1 MEFLLEIN
9 TEEMPAAHVKSGLD
23 QLEQGFE
30 RRVKD
35 AHLVGED
42 QKPGEIKTFGTCR
55 RLVLYG
61 DIVPKQQSK
70 QEVIIG
76 PPKKVAFDKDNNP
89 TAAAKGFAKSNK
101 AKVNDLEIIK
111 NKKGEYVGIKKTVK
125 GKDAVGLLKKILPEL
140 ISGLSFPKMM
150 RWGKSSVRFS
160 RPIKNI
166 LCLCGG
172 ELVPF
177 KFGDISTTSYTYGHK
192 LFFPEKIKVDSFEDY
207 LSKLGQ
213 KKVIVDAE
221 SRKQKIEKQI
231 KDKLSSLNA
240 KVYPDKE
247 LLEKIIYDV
256 EYPYVFMGEFP
267 EDYLKLPIDVLS
279 TAMKVGQSLF
289 SVVNKENKQLPVF
302 LGVTDGSPDSKSLV
316 KKGNE
321 RVLKARL
328 EDARFFWKHDL
339 ETPLKEKKD
348 LLARIVYQEKL
359 GNYEE
364 KISRIKH
371 IARFLSDQL
380 GIKDKKDLIRSAELC
395 KVDLI
400 TEMVREFPS
409 LQGKTGGLYAKEE
422 GYPKQVW
429 KAVYEHYQPVS
440 QDDSPPATMNGAVL
454 SIADKIDSIVGAF
467 GIGIEVSGSK
477 DPFGLRRNAQGICR
491 TILNKKMS
499 FSLARLVDE
508 TVNGYGNILI
518 KSKQELTKQC
528 KVFFQDRL
536 HHLYERQGF
545 RYDLVNAALGA
556 GFDNIYYS
564 FLRLKALDEIKDSS
578 DFNSLII
585 VVKRV
590 NNILRGQP
598 KRRMEPDL
606 FEEKEEIKLYT
617 EYSTLKEK
625 ILPLIST
632 GDFSKAQKFILEIR
646 STIDNFFDHVLVMAD
661 DQKLRKNRLSLLRA
675 ISKLFSMVA
684 DYSQVV
690 VDMDNL

>member
-9 TEEMPAAHVKSGLD
+9 TEEMPAAHVKSGLN
-23 QLEQGFE
+23 QLEQGFKG
-30 RRVKD
+30 RLKD
-35 AHLVGED
+35 ADLVDED

-55 RLVLYG
+55 RLVIYG
-61 DIVPKQQSK
+61 DIVSKQKSK

-76 PPKKVAFDKDNNP
+76 PPKKAAFDKDNNP

-101 AKVNDLEIIK
+101 AKVSDLEIIK
-111 NKKGEYVGIKKTVK
+111 NKKGEYVGVKKTVK

-140 ISGLSFPKMM
+140 ISGVSFPKMM

-166 LCLCGG
+166 LCLWEGK
-172 ELVPF
+172 LVPF
-177 KFGDISTTSYTYGHK
+177 KVGDIPTTSHTYGHK

-240 KVYPDKE
+240 KVYPDEE
-247 LLEKIIYDV
+247 LLEKITYDV
-256 EYPYVFMGEFP
+256 EYPFVFLGEFP
-267 EDYLKLPIDVLS
+267 EEYLKLPIDVLS

-289 SVVNKENKQLPVF
+289 SVVNKDGQQLPVF

-348 LLARIVYQEKL
+348 LLARIIYQEKL

-371 IARFLSDQL
+371 IARFLAGQI
-380 GIKDKKDLIRSAELC
+380 GIKDKKKLIQSAELC

-429 KAVYEHYQPVS
+429 KAVYEHYKPVS
-440 QDDSPPATMNGAVL
+440 QDDSPPSTMNGAVL

-477 DPFGLRRNAQGICR
+477 DPFGLRRNAQGVCR

-508 TVNGYGNILI
+508 TVNGYQNILI

-528 KVFFQDRL
+528 HAFFQDRL

-556 GFDNIYYS
+556 GFDNIYFS
-564 FLRLKALDEIKDSS
+564 LLRLKALDEIKDSS

-606 FEEKEEIKLYT
+606 LEEKEEIKLYT
-617 EYSTLKEK
+617 EYSALKEK

>member
-9 TEEMPAAHVKSGLD
+9 TEEMPAAHVKSGLN
-23 QLEQGFE
+23 QLEQGFK
-30 RRVKD
+30 RRLKD
-35 AHLVGED
+35 ADLVDED
-42 QKPGEIKTFGTCR
+42 QKTGEIKAFGTCR

-61 DIVPKQQSK
+61 EIVSKQKSK

-76 PPKKVAFDKDNNP
+76 PPKKAAFDENNHP
-89 TAAAKGFAKSNK
+89 TAAAEGFARSNR
-101 AKVNDLEIIK
+101 VEVSDLEVIK
-111 NKKGEYVGIKKTVK
+111 NEKGEYVGVKKTIQ
-125 GKDAVGLLKKILPEL
+125 GKEAVELLKKILPGL
-140 ISGLSFPKMM
+140 ILGLSFPKMM
-150 RWGKSSVRFS
+150 RWGKSPFRFS

-172 ELVPF
+172 KLIPF
-177 KFGDISTTSYTYGHK
+177 KVGDISTTSYTYGHK

-207 LSKLGQ
+207 LSKLEQ
-213 KKVIVDAE
+213 KKVLVDAE
-221 SRKQKIEKQI
+221 SRKQKIERQI

-247 LLEKIIYDV
+247 LLEKITYDV
-256 EYPYVFMGEFP
+256 EYPYVFIGEFP
-267 EDYLKLPIDVLS
+267 EEYLKLPIDVLS

-289 SVVNKENKQLPVF
+289 SVVNKDNQQIPVF

-328 EDARFFWKHDL
+328 EDARFFWEHDL
-339 ETPLKEKKD
+339 KKPLKEKKD
-348 LLARIVYQEKL
+348 LLARIIYQEKL
-359 GNYEE
+359 GNYEQ
-364 KISRIKH
+364 KASRIKQ
-371 IARFLSDQL
+371 IAQFLSDQI
-380 GIKDKKDLIRSAELC
+380 GIKDKKDLIQAAELC

-422 GYPKQVW
+422 GYAKQVW
-429 KAVYEHYQPVS
+429 KALYEHYQPVS
-440 QDDSPPATMNGAVL
+440 QDDSPPSTMNGAVL

-491 TILNKKMS
+491 TILDKKMS
-499 FSLARLVDE
+499 FSLSRLVDE
-508 TVNGYGNILI
+508 TITGYGNILI
-518 KSKQELTKQC
+518 KSTQELKKKCQA
-528 KVFFQDRL
+528 FFQDRL
-536 HHLYERQGF
+536 HHLYERQGY

-606 FEEKEEIKLYT
+606 FEEKEGIKLYT

-632 GDFSKAQKFILEIR
+632 GDFSKAQNFILEIR

-661 DQKLRKNRLSLLRA
+661 DPKLRKNRLALLRA